1 MKKLRKLLTLI
12 GIALTA
18 LAVWEQ
24 VRRPKA
30 ARTWEGEV
38 LGFVPYDFR
47 PPTIERARSR
57 WWNADDE
64 RLIMPTVFGVG
75 WTVNFA
81 RVPKLLASNAS

>member
-1 MKKLRKLLTLI
+1 M
-12 GIALTA
+12 
-18 LAVWEQ
+18 AVWEQ

-81 RVPKLLASNAS
+81 RVPKLLASDAS